1 MKCAMGWSTCSTISS
16 IFIDSSCV
24 ATSVL
29 AAVSYSFHLFCTFE
43 PCVKIQTQ
51 LETCI
56 YFGGRQPEV
65 AVNTNDICW
74 MSRTFFLN
82 LERSA
87 FRIFHSVLERGI
99 ATPEMSR
106 FIFKIQ

>member
-1 MKCAMGWSTCSTISS
+1 M
-16 IFIDSSCV
+16 
-24 ATSVL
+24 L

-74 MSRTFFLN
+74 MSRTFF
-82 LERSA
+82 
-87 FRIFHSVLERGI
+87 
-99 ATPEMSR
+99 
-106 FIFKIQ
+106 